1 MNWTC
6 KQSQWFVGWLLGLSF
21 VPGSGLHGVS
31 SGCFELLM
39 GASPSPMPRLPTRKA
54 ALRERKTALLNVA
67 QTHYSVGRVGRVEAS
82 GCVACRASQAASKS
96 CSVGPSLRIERL
108 QIRLMES
115 LSTRRGGADISRIAH
130 CSLLRFVSKWKRCFV
145 HVGKTLS
152 IHRSSPKSSSV

>member
-6 KQSQWFVGWLLGLSF
+6 KQIQWFVGWLLGLSF

-54 ALRERKTALLNVA
+54 ALRERKTACLNVA

-82 GCVACRASQAASKS
+82 GCMACRASQAASS
-96 CSVGPSLRIERL
+96 GCSVGPSLLIERL
-108 QIRLMES
+108 RIPLMRS
-115 LSTRRGGADISRIAH
+115 LSISEGGSGIRRIAH
-130 CSLLRFVSKWKRCFV
+130 CLMARWVPMWKRRFVCGQKASSNHC
-145 HVGKTLS
+145 
-152 IHRSSPKSSSV
+152 SSPMPSSA